1 VATPVR
7 SFTLNTMP
15 FLIVDAH
22 QDLAYNALSFGRDY
36 RRAALDTRR
45 SEEGQVVVL
54 RNGHTQLGW
63 PDYQRGQVAMIFG
76 TLFLSPPRHAAEW
89 ETQAFRDATTCHALW
104 RAQVEYYRRLAGDQ
118 PDMFRLVKTRADVL
132 SVFKEWE
139 KGPAVLEEKGR
150 TTHPVGLTLLMEGAE
165 GIGAPRELEEWWDAG
180 VRLVG
185 PVWAGDRFCGGMLNP
200 GGSFTREGYEL
211 LEVMAGLGLTLDLSH
226 MNERSAL
233 QALDR
238 YEGPIVATHANA
250 RALLRQPDN
259 ERHFTDQT
267 IRLLVERG
275 GIQGVLP
282 FGRFLRPGW
291 SASDPPSQTTLDH
304 LLAHIDHI
312 CQIAG
317 DARHVA
323 IGSDFDG
330 GWGWPAAPLEIDTI
344 ADLQKLAPR
353 LMERGYSED
362 DTAAILGGNWRGFLE
377 RTLPA

>member
-1 VATPVR
+1 
-7 SFTLNTMP
+7 MH
-15 FLIVDAH
+15 FLIIDAH
-22 QDLAYNALSFGRDY
+22 QDLAYNALTFGRDY
-36 RRAALDTRR
+36 RRAAFDTRR
-45 SEEGQVVVL
+45 SEEGQAVIQ
-54 RNGHTQLGW
+54 RNGQTMLGW
-63 PDYQRGQVAMIFG
+63 PDFQRGQVAMIFG

-89 ETQAFRDATTCHALW
+89 ETQVFRDACVCRALW
-104 RAQVEYYRRLAGDQ
+104 RGQVEYYHRLAGDI
-118 PDMFRLVKTRADVL
+118 PDMFRLVNNQADAL
-132 SVFKEWE
+132 SVFEEWE
-139 KGPAVLEEKGR
+139 KGPAVADGKNPIS
-150 TTHPVGLTLLMEGAE
+150 HPVGLTLLMEGAE
-165 GIGAPRELEEWWDAG
+165 GIGAPRDLEEWWEAG

-185 PVWAGDRFCGGMLNP
+185 PVWAGERFCGGMLNP
-200 GGSFTREGYEL
+200 GGSFTREVYEL

-233 QALDR
+233 QALER
-238 YEGPIVATHANA
+238 YEGPIVATHVNA
-250 RALLRQPDN
+250 RALLRRPDD

-267 IRLLVERG
+267 IRHLVERD

-291 SASDPPSQTTLDH
+291 SPSDESSQTTLDH

-330 GWGWPAAPLEIDTI
+330 GWGWPDGPLEIDTI

-353 LMERGYSED
+353 LMERGYSES
-362 DTAAILGGNWRGFLE
+362 DTAAILGGNWRKFLE